1 MKNSFK
7 GSALS
12 FINGCFLLCQSGKKT
27 FRYMSHCNNIL
38 NKVMQNSKFQKN
50 VTNIIQ
56 NIVCYSQD
64 TYPSWS
70 FDKNT
75 FLYFSVTL

>member
-1 MKNSFK
+1 
-7 GSALS
+7 
-12 FINGCFLLCQSGKKT
+12 
-27 FRYMSHCNNIL
+27 MSHCNNIL
-38 NKVMQNSKFQKN
+38 NKVMQNSKFQKY
-50 VTNIIQ
+50 VTNFIQ